1 MGWSNSGL
9 GSNQKWNIGTTIR
22 AILLTDSNVAKQVG
36 NHIYPLVA
44 AENTDGDFIIYTRVK
59 YTKSSVKNGVYNDV
73 CEVAVTAVADNYDN
87 SMLLA
92 CAIDNALT
100 GQHILSDGT
109 KLRISFL
116 DGSETFEDNKYI
128 QTLLF
133 NIE

>member
-1 MGWSNSGL
+1 M
-9 GSNQKWNIGTTIR
+9 
-22 AILLTDSNVAKQVG
+22 
-36 NHIYPLVA
+36 
-44 AENTDGDFIIYTRVK
+44 K

-116 DGSETFEDNKYI
+116 DGSEAFEDNKYI